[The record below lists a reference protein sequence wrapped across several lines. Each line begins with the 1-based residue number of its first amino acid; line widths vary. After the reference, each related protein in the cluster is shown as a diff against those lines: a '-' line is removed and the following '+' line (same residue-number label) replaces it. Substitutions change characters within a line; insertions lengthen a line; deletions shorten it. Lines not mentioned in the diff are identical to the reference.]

1 MLARECRLTL
11 VCSSNIWGVDAAV
24 WARRSSSAS
33 GGKDGSDLEN
43 SAKMLVMTPAEAVR
57 QRYRMQG
64 LDALLLDEQ
73 QWTMYVNHSAI
84 TQRLCGGGLTR
95 VELFCRLDRALNPEQ
110 YEWMKKPDASSDK
123 DQEDAVPKLSEI
135 FKRKP
140 QGPIMR
146 RKKRKE
152 EADDEPPL
160 PLAVEKFR
168 YGIKTGGENG
178 LQLVG
183 VYTLWQACELG
194 SL

>member
-1 MLARECRLTL
+1 MEVSYL
-11 VCSSNIWGVDAAV
+11 VVFV
-24 WARRSSSAS
+24 
-33 GGKDGSDLEN
+33 
-43 SAKMLVMTPAEAVR
+43 
-57 QRYRMQG
+57 
-64 LDALLLDEQ
+64 
-73 QWTMYVNHSAI
+73 
-84 TQRLCGGGLTR
+84 
-95 VELFCRLDRALNPEQ
+95 RLDRALNPEQ

-168 YGIKTGGENG
+168 YGISMSGEDG
-178 LQLVG
+178 L
-183 VYTLWQACELG
+183 
-194 SL
+194 